1 MNLENLSFSSVS
13 LSGSHLLCLLSPI
26 KNECLDLKKCWG
38 TLPGARSAFVW
49 SQKSRISLGISAH
62 RWPVQ
67 EGSAHSL
74 TYQWH
79 ARGACF
85 PLHCSF
91 GDLLRETCDC
101 TLGHMSL
108 PFLFLW
114 KDREPEVVEA
124 LEHLLQP
131 STGNR
136 REKKNTK
143 DTQPKSLPGDGWETW
158 KMQAGVAALYLGVGL
173 LFWASV
179 QEWVSHPSSRG
190 ELLCWARRDLN
201 SITYV
206 SIQPRGETDCT

>member
-91 GDLLRETCDC
+91 GDLLREACDC

-108 PFLFLW
+108 PFLFLG

-136 REKKNTK
+136 REKK
-143 DTQPKSLPGDGWETW
+143 TQKTRSQSPFLETGGKPGKCKLGLQPCTWGLACSFEPLSKSESHIPH
-158 KMQAGVAALYLGVGL
+158 LGVSCCAG
-173 LFWASV
+173 
-179 QEWVSHPSSRG
+179 P
-190 ELLCWARRDLN
+190 
-201 SITYV
+201 
-206 SIQPRGETDCT
+206 GET